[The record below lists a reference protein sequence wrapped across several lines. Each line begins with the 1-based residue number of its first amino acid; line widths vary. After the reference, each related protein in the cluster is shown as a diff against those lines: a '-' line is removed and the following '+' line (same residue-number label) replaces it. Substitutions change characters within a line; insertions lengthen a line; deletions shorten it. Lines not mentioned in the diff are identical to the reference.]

1 MDSFSARVAQTPG
14 GVMNRNRRDILK
26 GGSLALLGGGL
37 IRRMDKIDGMQ
48 TQGAGGSLAEM
59 VKSRSSGQSER
70 MLLAP
75 TPGEEG
81 PPEPAK
87 VDRLPLDWNKQTIA
101 RFKEQLALKDIHAFV
116 ARDQLNIIYLTG
128 YWHTHTE
135 RPQVVCMNGKDS
147 DPWFLYP
154 ALDRELVKGWWFGGG
169 WEYFDTKH
177 AEGGFPEQGKVVQGK
192 TVDLFQMLLEGM
204 KAKGIEGNK
213 IGIDGKLYADE
224 LATAK
229 KILPKI
235 KWVDISD
242 TLLDMR
248 EVKTPEELAL
258 TRRAYTYFDRAHAY
272 ARDYVLTYG
281 TDVTDYEVAIAST
294 FWINN
299 VLLSDLDLAGGLPH
313 HGVAASVAI
322 DCRVG
327 RLCAYP
333 HPNQPRFNRIQPN
346 MPLQVDGDAYIGGH
360 GGENYRMYILA
371 DSAGQFDRH
380 MRKLWEVS
388 QHTCDMQVE
397 LQKEGATCSSIAF
410 EIHKYQVAQGV
421 QDYIYH
427 RPAHGEGSEGHQ
439 PPYLALGDYTVLK
452 RGMCFS
458 EEPGLYDPK
467 SGVGFNWSDH
477 VVTGVKSG
485 YRMSRVPYSKE
496 WSWIKI

>member
-1 MDSFSARVAQTPG
+1 
-14 GVMNRNRRDILK
+14 MN
-26 GGSLALLGGGL
+26 
-37 IRRMDKIDGMQ
+37 
-48 TQGAGGSLAEM
+48 
-59 VKSRSSGQSER
+59 
-70 MLLAP
+70 
-75 TPGEEG
+75 
-81 PPEPAK
+81 
-87 VDRLPLDWNKQTIA
+87 
-101 RFKEQLALKDIHAFV
+101 KDDA
-116 ARDQLNIIYLTG
+116 
-128 YWHTHTE
+128 
-135 RPQVVCMNGKDS
+135 

-154 ALDRELVKGWWFGGG
+154 ALDRDLVKGWWFGGG

-177 AEGGFPEQGKVVQGK
+177 AEGGFPEQGKVAQGK
-192 TVDLFQMLLEGM
+192 TVDLFQMLLEGI
-204 KAKGIEGNK
+204 KAKGVQGNK

-229 KILPKI
+229 KVLPKV
-235 KWVDISD
+235 KWVDVSD

-248 EVKTPEELAL
+248 EIKTPEELAL

-272 ARDYVLTYG
+272 ARDYILTYG
-281 TDVTDYEVAIAST
+281 TDVTDYEVAFAST

-299 VLLSDLDLAGGLPH
+299 VLLADLDLAGGLPH
-313 HGVAASVAI
+313 HGVAAGVEI

-333 HPNQPRFNRIQPN
+333 HPNQPRFNRIQRS

-371 DSAGQFDRH
+371 DNAGEFDAH

-397 LQKEGATCSSIAF
+397 LQKEGATCSSVAY

-439 PPYLALGDYTVLK
+439 PPYLSLGDYTVLK
-452 RGMCFS
+452 KNMCFS

-467 SGVGFNWSDH
+467 AGVGFNWSDH

-485 YRMSRVPYSKE
+485 YRMSRVPYTKE
-496 WSWIKI
+496 WSWVKI

>member
-1 MDSFSARVAQTPG
+1 
-14 GVMNRNRRDILK
+14 MNRNRRDILK
-26 GGSLALLGGGL
+26 SGSLALLGGGL
-37 IRRMDKIDGMQ
+37 FRRMDKIDGMQ
-48 TQGAGGSLAEM
+48 TEGSGGSLAEI
-59 VKSRSSGQSER
+59 VKRRSTGASEK
-70 MLLAP
+70 LLLGPA
-75 TPGEEG
+75 PGEEG

-87 VDRLPLDWNKQTIA
+87 VDRLPLEWNKQTVA
-101 RFKEQLALKDIHAFV
+101 RFKEQLAQKDIHAFV

-135 RPQVVCMNGKDS
+135 RPQVVFMNKD
-147 DPWFLYP
+147 DAEPWFLYP
-154 ALDRELVKGWWFGGG
+154 ALDRDLVKGWWFGGG

-177 AEGGFPEQGKVVQGK
+177 AEGGFPEQGKVAQGK
-192 TVDLFQMLLEGM
+192 TVDLFQMLLEGI
-204 KAKGIEGNK
+204 KAKGVQGNK

-229 KILPKI
+229 KVLPKV
-235 KWVDISD
+235 KWVDVSD

-248 EVKTPEELAL
+248 EIKTPEELAL

-272 ARDYVLTYG
+272 ARDYILTYG
-281 TDVTDYEVAIAST
+281 TDVTDYEVAFAST

-299 VLLSDLDLAGGLPH
+299 VLLADLDLAGGLPH
-313 HGVAASVAI
+313 HGVAAGVEI

-333 HPNQPRFNRIQPN
+333 HPNQPRFNRIQRS

-371 DSAGQFDRH
+371 DNAGEFDAH

-397 LQKEGATCSSIAF
+397 LQKEGATCSSVAY

-421 QDYIYH
+421 EDYIYH

-439 PPYLALGDYTVLK
+439 PPYMSLGDYTVLK
-452 RGMCFS
+452 KNMCFS

-467 SGVGFNWSDH
+467 AGVGFNWSDH

-485 YRMSRVPYSKE
+485 YRMSRVPYTKE
-496 WSWIKI
+496 WSWVKI

>member
-1 MDSFSARVAQTPG
+1 
-14 GVMNRNRRDILK
+14 MNRNRRDILK
-26 GGSLALLGGGL
+26 SGSLALLGGGL
-37 IRRMDKIDGMQ
+37 LRRMDKIDGMQ
-48 TQGAGGSLAEM
+48 TPGAGASLSEI
-59 VKSRSSGQSER
+59 VKSRSSGNSER
-70 MLLAP
+70 LLLGP

-87 VDRLPLDWNKQTIA
+87 VDRLPLDWNQQTVA
-101 RFKEQLALKDIHAFV
+101 RFKEQLAQKDIHAFV
-116 ARDQLNIIYLTG
+116 VRDQLNIIYLTG

-135 RPQVVCMNGKDS
+135 RPQVVFMNRRDS

-154 ALDRELVKGWWFGGG
+154 ALDRDLVKGWWFGGG

-204 KAKGIEGNK
+204 KAQGVQGNK

-229 KILPKI
+229 KVLPKI

-313 HGVAASVAI
+313 HGVAASVEI

-371 DSAGQFDRH
+371 DRAGQFDAH

-397 LQKEGATCSSIAF
+397 LQKEGATCSSVAL

-452 RGMCFS
+452 KGMCFS

>member
-1 MDSFSARVAQTPG
+1 
-14 GVMNRNRRDILK
+14 MN
-26 GGSLALLGGGL
+26 
-37 IRRMDKIDGMQ
+37 
-48 TQGAGGSLAEM
+48 
-59 VKSRSSGQSER
+59 
-70 MLLAP
+70 
-75 TPGEEG
+75 
-81 PPEPAK
+81 
-87 VDRLPLDWNKQTIA
+87 
-101 RFKEQLALKDIHAFV
+101 KDDA
-116 ARDQLNIIYLTG
+116 
-128 YWHTHTE
+128 
-135 RPQVVCMNGKDS
+135 

-154 ALDRELVKGWWFGGG
+154 ALDRDLVKGWWFGGG

-204 KAKGIEGNK
+204 KAKGIQGNK

-229 KILPKI
+229 KVLPKV
-235 KWVDISD
+235 KWVDVSQ

-272 ARDYVLTYG
+272 ARDYILTYG
-281 TDVTDYEVAIAST
+281 TDVTDYEVGFAST

-299 VLLSDLDLAGGLPH
+299 VLLADLDLAGGLPH
-313 HGVAASVAI
+313 HGVAATVEI

-333 HPNQPRFNRIQPN
+333 HPNQPRFNRIARN

-371 DSAGQFDRH
+371 DNAGQFDAH

-397 LQKEGATCSSIAF
+397 LQKEGATCSSVAF

-421 QDYIYH
+421 QDFIYH
-427 RPAHGEGSEGHQ
+427 RPGHGEGSEGHQ

-452 RGMCFS
+452 KGMCFS

-467 SGVGFNWSDH
+467 AGVGFNWSDH

-496 WSWIKI
+496 WSWVKI

>member
-1 MDSFSARVAQTPG
+1 
-14 GVMNRNRRDILK
+14 MNRNRRDILK
-26 GGSLALLGGGL
+26 SGSLALLGGGL
-37 IRRMDKIDGMQ
+37 FRRMDKIDGMQ
-48 TQGAGGSLAEM
+48 TEGSGGSLAEI
-59 VKSRSSGQSER
+59 VKRRSTGASEK
-70 MLLAP
+70 LLLGPA
-75 TPGEEG
+75 PGEEG

-87 VDRLPLDWNKQTIA
+87 VDRLPLEWNKQTVA
-101 RFKEQLALKDIHAFV
+101 RFKEQLAQKDIHAFV

-135 RPQVVCMNGKDS
+135 RPQVVFMNKDDA

-154 ALDRELVKGWWFGGG
+154 ALDRDLVKGWWFGGG

-177 AEGGFPEQGKVVQGK
+177 AEGGFPEQGKVAQGK
-192 TVDLFQMLLEGM
+192 TVDLFQMLLEGI
-204 KAKGIEGNK
+204 KAKGVQGNK

-229 KILPKI
+229 KVLPKV
-235 KWVDISD
+235 KWVDVSD

-248 EVKTPEELAL
+248 EIKTPEELAL

-272 ARDYVLTYG
+272 ARDYILTYG
-281 TDVTDYEVAIAST
+281 TDVTDYEVAFAST

-299 VLLSDLDLAGGLPH
+299 VLLADLDLAGGLPH
-313 HGVAASVAI
+313 HGVAAGVEI

-333 HPNQPRFNRIQPN
+333 HPNQPRFNRIQRS

-371 DSAGQFDRH
+371 DNAGEFDAH

-397 LQKEGATCSSIAF
+397 LQKEGATCSSVAY

-421 QDYIYH
+421 EDYIYH

-439 PPYLALGDYTVLK
+439 PPYMSLGDYTVLK
-452 RGMCFS
+452 KNMCFS

-467 SGVGFNWSDH
+467 AGVGFNWSDH

-485 YRMSRVPYSKE
+485 YRMSRVPYTKE
-496 WSWIKI
+496 WSWVKI

>member
-1 MDSFSARVAQTPG
+1 MEG
-14 GVMNRNRRDILK
+14 KMNRNRRDVLK

-37 IRRMDKIDGMQ
+37 FHRMDKIDGMQ
-48 TQGAGGSLAEM
+48 TQGAGGSLAEI
-59 VKSRSSGQSER
+59 VKSRSSGTSEK
-70 MLLAP
+70 LLLGP
-75 TPGEEG
+75 MPGEEG

-87 VDRLPLDWNKQTIA
+87 VDRLPLDWNKQTVA
-101 RFKEQLALKDIHAFV
+101 RFKAQLAQKDIHAFV

-135 RPQVVCMNGKDS
+135 RPQVVYMNADDA
-147 DPWFLYP
+147 DPWYLYP
-154 ALDRELVKGWWFGGG
+154 ALDRDMVKGWWFGGG

-192 TVDLFQMLLEGM
+192 TVDLFQMLLEGI
-204 KAKGIEGNK
+204 KAKGVQGNK

-224 LATAK
+224 MATAK
-229 KILPKI
+229 KVLPKV

-272 ARDYVLTYG
+272 ARDYILTYG
-281 TDVTDYEVAIAST
+281 TDVTDYEVAFAST

-299 VLLSDLDLAGGLPH
+299 VLYADLDLANGLPH
-313 HGVAASVAI
+313 HGVAASVEI

-333 HPNQPRFNRIQPN
+333 HPNQPRFNRIQRN
-346 MPLQVDGDAYIGGH
+346 MPLQVDGDSYIGGH

-371 DSAGQFDRH
+371 DNAGQFDEH

-388 QHTCDMQVE
+388 QHTCDMQVQ
-397 LQKEGATCSSIAF
+397 LQKEGATCSSVAY

-452 RGMCFS
+452 KGMCFS

-467 SGVGFNWSDH
+467 AGVGFNWSDH

-496 WSWIKI
+496 WSWVKV

>member
-1 MDSFSARVAQTPG
+1 MK
-14 GVMNRNRRDILK
+14 RNRRDILK

-37 IRRMDKIDGMQ
+37 LRRMDKIDGMQ
-48 TQGAGGSLAEM
+48 TPGAGESLADI
-59 VKSRSSGQSER
+59 VKSRSSGNSER
-70 MLLAP
+70 LLLSP

-81 PPEPAK
+81 PPEPAR
-87 VDRLPLDWNKQTIA
+87 VDRLPLDWNKRTVA
-101 RFKEQLALKDIHAFV
+101 RFQEQLARKDIHAFV

-135 RPQVVCMNGKDS
+135 RPQVVTMNAKDS

-154 ALDRELVKGWWFGGG
+154 ALDRDLVKGWWFGGG

-192 TVDLFQMLLEGM
+192 TVDLFEMLLEGM
-204 KAKGIEGNK
+204 KAKGIQGNK

-229 KILPKI
+229 KVLPKI
-235 KWVDISD
+235 KWVDISE
-242 TLLDMR
+242 TLLGMR

-313 HGVAASVAI
+313 HGVAASVEI

-333 HPNQPRFNRIQPN
+333 HPNQPRFNRIQRN

-371 DSAGQFDRH
+371 DSAGRFDEH
-380 MRKLWEVS
+380 MRKLWKVS
-388 QHTCDMQVE
+388 QHTCDMQVA
-397 LQKEGATCSSIAF
+397 LQKEGATCSSVAF
-410 EIHKYQVAQGV
+410 EIHKYQVAEGV

-452 RGMCFS
+452 KGMCFS

-485 YRMSRVPYSKE
+485 YRMSRVPYSEE
-496 WSWIKI
+496 WSWVKI

>member
-1 MDSFSARVAQTPG
+1 
-14 GVMNRNRRDILK
+14 
-26 GGSLALLGGGL
+26 
-37 IRRMDKIDGMQ
+37 MDKIDGMQ
-48 TQGAGGSLAEM
+48 TEGSGGSLAEI
-59 VKSRSSGQSER
+59 VKRRSTGASEK
-70 MLLAP
+70 LLLGPA
-75 TPGEEG
+75 PGEEG

-87 VDRLPLDWNKQTIA
+87 VDRLPLEWNKQTVA
-101 RFKEQLALKDIHAFV
+101 RFKEQLAQKDIHAFV

-135 RPQVVCMNGKDS
+135 RPQVVFMNKDDA

-154 ALDRELVKGWWFGGG
+154 ALDRDLVKGWWFGGG

-177 AEGGFPEQGKVVQGK
+177 AEGGFPEQGKVAQGK
-192 TVDLFQMLLEGM
+192 TVDLFQMLLEGI
-204 KAKGIEGNK
+204 KAKGVQGNK

-229 KILPKI
+229 KVLPKV
-235 KWVDISD
+235 KWVDVSD

-248 EVKTPEELAL
+248 EIKTPEELAL

-272 ARDYVLTYG
+272 ARDYILTYG
-281 TDVTDYEVAIAST
+281 TDVTDYEVAFAST

-299 VLLSDLDLAGGLPH
+299 VLLADLDLAGGLPH
-313 HGVAASVAI
+313 HGVAAGVEI

-333 HPNQPRFNRIQPN
+333 HPNQPRFNRIQRS

-371 DSAGQFDRH
+371 DNAGEFDAH

-397 LQKEGATCSSIAF
+397 LQKEGATCSSVAY

-421 QDYIYH
+421 EDYIYH

-439 PPYLALGDYTVLK
+439 PPYMSLGDYTVLK
-452 RGMCFS
+452 KNMCFS

-467 SGVGFNWSDH
+467 AGVGFNWSDH

-485 YRMSRVPYSKE
+485 YRMSRVPYTKE
-496 WSWIKI
+496 WSWVKI